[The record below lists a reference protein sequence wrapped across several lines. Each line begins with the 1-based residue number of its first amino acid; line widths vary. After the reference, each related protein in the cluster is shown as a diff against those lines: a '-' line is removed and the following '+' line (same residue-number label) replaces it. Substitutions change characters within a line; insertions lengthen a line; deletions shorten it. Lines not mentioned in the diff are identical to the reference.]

1 MEAQTVLNKAGFSMA
16 DISQRSI
23 QHSAYLT
30 LGRMTYYLLGHSSIG
45 YTHGCNNMLAEFRT
59 ANGLTR
65 NVLGC
70 Y

>member
-30 LGRMTYYLLGHSSIG
+30 LGRMTYIYWDIRPSDIRMDAIICWQNSAQLMG
-45 YTHGCNNMLAEFRT
+45 
-59 ANGLTR
+59 
-65 NVLGC
+65 
-70 Y
+70 